1 MLRLY
6 NTAFYGSNSWDFSS
20 EEVKK
25 FGKTWNVNLRILFD
39 LPFDS
44 HCWIVEDLSDGRHL
58 LQMIYSRFLKFV
70 RSVALNKRIEV
81 RALYQI
87 CKDDIRSATGSNIRT
102 VLLQTGS
109 DPMQLRVHLLKNW
122 RVHTPEDTWTVPLIR
137 NLIEV
142 RGDNWEIN
150 FDDETSITAQDDEL
164 EFMLRNICT
173 R

>member
-1 MLRLY
+1 M
-6 NTAFYGSNSWDFSS
+6 
-20 EEVKK
+20 
-25 FGKTWNVNLRILFD
+25 
-39 LPFDS
+39 
-44 HCWIVEDLSDGRHL
+44 EDLSDGRHL
-58 LQMIYSRFLKFV
+58 LQMVYSRFLKFV
-70 RSVALNKRIEV
+70 RSVALNKQIEV
-81 RALYQI
+81 RALYQV

-109 DPMQLRVHLLKNW
+109 DRAAKSSPSEDLRVHA
-122 RVHTPEDTWTVPLIR
+122 TEDTWTVPLIR

-173 R
+173 EAAFN